1 MLASWKE
8 SYDKPRQHIKKQRH
22 HFTNKS
28 PYSPG
33 YGFSSSHVQMRELDR
48 KESWELPR
56 IDAFELWCW
65 RRLLRIPWTARRP
78 NQLFLKEINPKYSL
92 EDIDAEAEAPIL
104 WPPDVKRPWCW
115 ERLTAGG
122 GRADEMVGWHHRL
135 DGHEFE
141 QTPGPVKDR
150 DAWYA
155 AAHGVS
161 KSQTWLSGWT
171 ITTSRPE
178 HQMPLQG
185 TK

>member
-1 MLASWKE
+1 
-8 SYDKPRQHIKKQRH
+8 
-22 HFTNKS
+22 
-28 PYSPG
+28 
-33 YGFSSSHVQMRELDR
+33 MRELDR

-115 ERLTAGG
+115 ERLKAGG

-141 QTPGPVKDR
+141 QDLGDGEGRGSLACCSPWGCKELNMTEWLNNEQQQAVLYRASLDMNGFFRIPDYFIKLLFYRRTIVSLKDPGT
-150 DAWYA
+150 YC
-155 AAHGVS
+155 
-161 KSQTWLSGWT
+161 
-171 ITTSRPE
+171 
-178 HQMPLQG
+178 
-185 TK
+185 